1 MAQSVVDQSFLDRSE
16 RYKGTRR
23 AELAVTYLRAA
34 LLLAAQRDQ
43 RRLSRLR
50 GTIARS
56 PMLFAALQSDQ
67 LDPLLVGAVAGDGF
81 MRDVAGHPARGGNRQ
96 LTAFDLVAR
105 DAMARHLQRCTS
117 SPDAAARFESRWA
130 SNRSCI
136 RDGFL
141 HAPLRALEQTYGA
154 ACQSVIDANCGH
166 APLHAPPT
174 GWKPG
179 PVAKRFVEHLKVAP
193 VASRLAGAARTN
205 PVPPEWIPPAQ
216 VRSNAR
222 WWRHRWQAVGHSRAQ
237 QLERRAVL
245 RMPMSRWL
253 FRRGMRRALETGPD
267 AVAGYLRRVA
277 ANPRRVA
284 AARAEGLDP
293 VIVAGALGPEALR
306 AHVSRKPVEG
316 RTNLHKLYESL
327 GEVRERHLADAAVR
341 VRGGDMGA
349 ADQLRTPAD
358 AEFAGLYDVVLKRQ
372 VKAAGIS
379 GITLAGGSDN
389 PGLFKLGVVASLH
402 EREDAWLSHHAMGR
416 DPEKAPSMALDS
428 VKDSPFDAQPSP
440 VDRDPSTMGFD
451 DLVAQQR
458 DGSGL
463 ESPPI
468 APVVEPLAPPV
479 PDLVPPIPP
488 DPSDERGTPR
498 TPDSSK
504 SSGESERP
512 GVSPAEPET
521 YGGREMLACTVPP
534 ALVQA
539 DADAS
544 SAQDLPTVTL
554 NPDGSY
560 TVHDCPPV
568 ERVVPRE
575 DGSYRVYMTSESEQ
589 RARAAAA
596 TAEHAERRVQPDRQP
611 PRSRNDV
618 DSEFAKRFGEQL
630 AANLGTGTSI
640 LDSAGPADG
649 VTLKGIR
656 GGNQGARAEPVVIGD
671 VEVVTPGGPASF
683 ALAADAQHRN
693 AGAERASHRPLYV
706 TEDRLRAVMGDLP
719 KDATPVS
726 VPDPWGSA
734 RDVRC
739 FAVDEL
745 SPGIRDRLPSMP
757 KVPAYDAV
765 EADHAPGYDHYVSG
779 AVRAAGIGAPV
790 DAGLDADAKPSFES
804 GPDGGR
810 LVLYSN
816 QSIGSRMNT
825 VAESGD
831 MRPAALRKRVTEQ
844 LVCESAN
851 LRVCAAAVTSAT
863 VAKSSPSM
871 PPADRELASELAAW
885 QLARR
890 TRLPYHAAGPPPH
903 TPERP
908 DPTRQAW
915 SEAARDPNR
924 MRAVLDTASSVADTM
939 LREGFAE
946 RDRQRGPDRRG
957 SDTPSPQE
965 RAPRPDPSRPAERE
979 HGPSR

>member
-1 MAQSVVDQSFLDRSE
+1 
-16 RYKGTRR
+16 
-23 AELAVTYLRAA
+23 
-34 LLLAAQRDQ
+34 
-43 RRLSRLR
+43 
-50 GTIARS
+50 
-56 PMLFAALQSDQ
+56 
-67 LDPLLVGAVAGDGF
+67 
-81 MRDVAGHPARGGNRQ
+81 
-96 LTAFDLVAR
+96 
-105 DAMARHLQRCTS
+105 
-117 SPDAAARFESRWA
+117 
-130 SNRSCI
+130 
-136 RDGFL
+136 
-141 HAPLRALEQTYGA
+141 
-154 ACQSVIDANCGH
+154 
-166 APLHAPPT
+166 
-174 GWKPG
+174 
-179 PVAKRFVEHLKVAP
+179 
-193 VASRLAGAARTN
+193 
-205 PVPPEWIPPAQ
+205 
-216 VRSNAR
+216 
-222 WWRHRWQAVGHSRAQ
+222 
-237 QLERRAVL
+237 
-245 RMPMSRWL
+245 
-253 FRRGMRRALETGPD
+253 
-267 AVAGYLRRVA
+267 
-277 ANPRRVA
+277 
-284 AARAEGLDP
+284 
-293 VIVAGALGPEALR
+293 
-306 AHVSRKPVEG
+306 
-316 RTNLHKLYESL
+316 
-327 GEVRERHLADAAVR
+327 
-341 VRGGDMGA
+341 MGA

-379 GITLAGGSDN
+379 GLTLAGGSDN

-463 ESPPI
+463 ESPPV
-468 APVVEPLAPPV
+468 APVVEPLVPPV

-512 GVSPAEPET
+512 GVSPAEP
-521 YGGREMLACTVPP
+521 GDLCAAARCWPARVPP

-544 SAQDLPTVTL
+544 SAKDLPTVTL

-575 DGSYRVYMTSESEQ
+575 DGSYRVYMTSESEQQ

-706 TEDRLRAVMGDLP
+706 TEGPACAPSWGTCRRTPRRSRYRTRGARRAM
-719 KDATPVS
+719 S
-726 VPDPWGSA
+726 
-734 RDVRC
+734 RC

-779 AVRAAGIGAPV
+779 AVRAAGIG
-790 DAGLDADAKPSFES
+790 G
-804 GPDGGR
+804 
-810 LVLYSN
+810 
-816 QSIGSRMNT
+816 
-825 VAESGD
+825 
-831 MRPAALRKRVTEQ
+831 
-844 LVCESAN
+844 
-851 LRVCAAAVTSAT
+851 
-863 VAKSSPSM
+863 
-871 PPADRELASELAAW
+871 
-885 QLARR
+885 ARR
-890 TRLPYHAAGPPPH
+890 
-903 TPERP
+903 
-908 DPTRQAW
+908 
-915 SEAARDPNR
+915 
-924 MRAVLDTASSVADTM
+924 
-939 LREGFAE
+939 
-946 RDRQRGPDRRG
+946 RGP
-957 SDTPSPQE
+957 
-965 RAPRPDPSRPAERE
+965 
-979 HGPSR
+979 